1 MKKKMKIRELKSKIK
16 IIREIRG
23 GAEGDKEIEGLTEGE
38 LPFSESEVDRAAG
51 IINLPS
57 NSGGSG
63 RGGQVVDRPSEQPP
77 RGEEAEEMT
86 GVQLY
91 DTGRSMNGE
100 AGRMQYKPV
109 ETIGSGSNLRAA
121 EVGRDFAMGQKVSDY
136 PEATR
141 IESNLRAEDEKK
153 YSTGMESAGGKG
165 KAKRYGWET

>member
-77 RGEEAEEMT
+77 RGEEAGGDNRERLESE
-86 GVQLY
+86 G
-91 DTGRSMNGE
+91 G
-100 AGRMQYKPV
+100 
-109 ETIGSGSNLRAA
+109 GSGERFCH
-121 EVGRDFAMGQKVSDY
+121 G
-136 PEATR
+136 T
-141 IESNLRAEDEKK
+141 ES
-153 YSTGMESAGGKG
+153 
-165 KAKRYGWET
+165 